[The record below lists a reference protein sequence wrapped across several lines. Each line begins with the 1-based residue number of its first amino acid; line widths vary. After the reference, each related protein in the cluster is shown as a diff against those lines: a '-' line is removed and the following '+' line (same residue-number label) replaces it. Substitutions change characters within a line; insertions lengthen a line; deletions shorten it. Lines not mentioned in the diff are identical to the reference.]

1 MPLEALSRRLGYN
14 FTRNALLK
22 QALTHRSH
30 GPANNER
37 LEFLGDGILNCVVA
51 SLLYQRFPALAEGD
65 LSRLRAHL
73 VKESALSDI
82 AQSLSLGEA
91 LRLGEGELKS
101 GGSRRPS
108 LLADALE
115 AVVGAVFLD
124 GGFAEAQQLVTRI
137 YGPLLENLDPRL
149 VGKDPKTLL
158 QEYLQG
164 RKIALPEYVLLATE
178 GEAHCQTFRVECR
191 IPALSIQARGE
202 GGSRRAAEQ
211 QAAEAAYQKAN
222 P

>member
-51 SLLYQRFPALAEGD
+51 SLLYQRFPALPEGD

-164 RKIALPEYVLLATE
+164 RKIALPEYVLLAIE